1 MKGHVYKTLKS
12 FALCQII
19 FLKLIWTI
27 NDQKD
32 PKILSN
38 TLPLWVY
45 DTSLIINIL
54 LHKIKSGYNNHEIE

>member
-1 MKGHVYKTLKS
+1 LKGHVYKTLKS

>member
-1 MKGHVYKTLKS
+1 MKGHVYKTLTS
-12 FALCQII
+12 FALSQII

>member
-12 FALCQII
+12 FALSQII

>member
-1 MKGHVYKTLKS
+1 MKGHVYKTPKS
-12 FALCQII
+12 SALSQIN